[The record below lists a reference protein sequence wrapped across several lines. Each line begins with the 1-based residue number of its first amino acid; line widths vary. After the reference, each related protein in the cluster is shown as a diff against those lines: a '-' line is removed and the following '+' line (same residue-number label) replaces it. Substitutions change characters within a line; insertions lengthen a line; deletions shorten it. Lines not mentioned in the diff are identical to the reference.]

1 MNAGQTF
8 DSNSN
13 INKLEIAGR
22 KCKCLLRDF
31 SRLSDN
37 ISRPAAD
44 QECDQTTK
52 SRALAAS
59 RPQLWSAL
67 SYANRGGVESCA
79 DVRLCHCSAAHHPT
93 VSTLHL
99 TTRKWSPTSP
109 PVHQST
115 IPAHQPTSPPA
126 HQSINLP
133 PTSPPAYIPAH
144 YSNSL
149 GIVVIA
155 HQPL

>member
-115 IPAHQPTSPPA
+115 TYQPTSLYTSPLFKQPRN
-126 HQSINLP
+126 SSNSS
-133 PTSPPAYIPAH
+133 PTSIRQATRKWRWTD
-144 YSNSL
+144 
-149 GIVVIA
+149 
-155 HQPL
+155 Q